1 MIESRLSRR
10 QALQVGAAAAGFALL
25 PGSRRAAAQEKTVT
39 YWNISGVYEVEDP
52 NDKTKK
58 PEDFYVYQAIAR
70 FEAANPGIKIQ
81 MEALPGDTSSF
92 TKYRTAS
99 VAANGPDIM
108 TMWSGSYMLAMKDF
122 LELLTPYFTVEER
135 SRILGWEATSVDFKV
150 DSEQV
155 YGVPASSDGT
165 SCIFYNKELLDK
177 AGVDPEG
184 DWHTSIDG
192 FLGMLETLKA
202 SGTPIAFDQN
212 SIIWQVLAWW
222 MAQELGGSA
231 AIGELVSGQR
241 NFSDAPLPD
250 VVAGW
255 QKVKDHALPGAETF
269 EGDQSFRLMLQ
280 GDVAMSTAGFWAIAP
295 LRDGLG
301 DKLGMVKMPNFGPEA
316 PVQDGG
322 IGGIGN
328 AFLVSNYSAVK
339 DEAVAFI
346 KFLMSKEE
354 QELKAKSGQGRLIN
368 VTDVDATALYADP
381 LTNTQQEWATEPST
395 IFWID
400 NVFPADLTTELK
412 AQSQLAWTGE
422 ISADEF
428 LARADAKRDELLGS

>member
-1 MIESRLSRR
+1 VFDSALSRR
-10 QALQVGAAAAGFALL
+10 KALQLGTATGLALL
-25 PGSRRAAAQEKTVT
+25 SGSRRAAAQEKTVT
-39 YWNISGVYEVEDP
+39 YWNISGIYEVEDP

-58 PEDFYVYQAIAR
+58 PEDFYIYQAIAR
-70 FEAANPGIKIQ
+70 FEAANPGVKIQ

-108 TMWSGSYMLAMKDF
+108 TIWSGSYMLAMQDF
-122 LELLTPYFTVEER
+122 LELLTPYFTMDER
-135 SRILGWEATSVDFKV
+135 SRILGWEATSTDFKA
-150 DSEQV
+150 DSDQV

-165 SCIFYNKELLDK
+165 SCIFYNNELFDK
-177 AGVDPEG
+177 AGVEPEG
-184 DWHTSIDG
+184 DWRSSADG
-192 FLGMLETLKA
+192 FVGMLAKLKA
-202 SGTPIAFDQN
+202 SGTPAAFDQN
-212 SIIWQVLAWW
+212 AIMWQLLAWW

-231 AIGELVSGQR
+231 AIGELVAGKR

-250 VVAGW
+250 VVAAW
-255 QKVKDHALPGAETF
+255 QKVKDQVLPGAETY
-269 EGDQSFRLMLQ
+269 EGDQSFRLMLP
-280 GDVAMSTAGFWAIAP
+280 GDVAMTTAGFWAIAP

-328 AFLVSNYSAVK
+328 AFMVSNYSAVK

-368 VTDVDATALYADP
+368 VTDVDAKNLYSDP

-412 AQSQLAWTGE
+412 AQSQLAWTSE